1 MNLLGFNF
9 KINLLNENYLNLKKL
24 NNKIINIINVDYDFK
39 KPFEKISKKSNNYI
53 AESFRLA
60 LKMIKKNKS
69 LKLINGP
76 ISKKSFLYGKS
87 LGITEYLAKKTKRK
101 NNVAMLIFNKKLS
114 IIINS
119 GPGSFTGIR
128 ISLAVAKGIQL
139 VNKVNVYSYNYFLLN
154 AAPYLKKNIKVISI
168 QKTNNFYYYSESNYK
183 DHYTFSTPMK
193 MNFDYLQEQD
203 CVIVIPQEAINDK
216 LFNNISIKK
225 IKIAQFNLKN
235 IEILVENNLLE
246 NKLIKPLYL
255 S

>member
-1 MNLLGFNF
+1 MIIRDFLI
-9 KINLLNENYLNLKKL
+9 INCTGKDDSIALRINNKFFFKKL
-24 NNKIINIINVDYDFK
+24 QTNLVKN
-39 KPFEKISKKSNNYI
+39 EM
-53 AESFRLA
+53 LA
-60 LKMIKKNKS
+60 LDILTFFKEKNV
-69 LKLINGP
+69 I
-76 ISKKSFLYGKS
+76 I
-87 LGITEYLAKKTKRK
+87 
-101 NNVAMLIFNKKLS
+101 NKKLS

-183 DHYTFSTPMK
+183 DHYTFSTPKK